1 MTAIM
6 SEPVILIYVTAFL
19 ALFLFCIGVSQF
31 VRQRGTR
38 RVLIEKIKSGSG
50 SVGIPSERVDFGSDD
65 RPRSLES
72 HIRNRGARFPK
83 A

>member
-6 SEPVILIYVTAFL
+6 SEPVIFIYVTAFL

-38 RVLIEKIKSGSG
+38 R
-50 SVGIPSERVDFGSDD
+50 D
-65 RPRSLES
+65 
-72 HIRNRGARFPK
+72 AY
-83 A
+83 